1 MDEFSLDG
9 IALDNMPDAPIP
21 PVEAYATEQF
31 YEDDDFEVTLFD
43 VGIEERADG
52 ISENR
57 AATAP
62 VRNNGSVVI
71 KQQRRPKRVA
81 PVLPGAEFIRP
92 MVEIPDALMDTV
104 IGRLASR
111 VAECLEFPE
120 ASVFVALLSS
130 AAACASTA
138 YAVQY
143 KTHSPVSLGLYTII
157 EQPPATKKSY
167 LLGIGM
173 NPYALAIG
181 EHNKAIKAKW
191 RESKER
197 KDSDP
202 CSLKMAFG
210 VTTDPSS
217 AAMDRRMADCSEGRF
232 VIASAEQ
239 SALISLFPES
249 NSFASTN
256 ELILKGWAGEYVA
269 GLRSGREA
277 FEGMAQ
283 GSITLI
289 AQPGSARRVLNA
301 SNGSGMAERFIFMSE
316 PDFLGFRQH
325 EGNYP
330 TAEDKAE
337 FESACRACVKIY
349 SDNILSFAN
358 SEESTRVIYDPDK
371 MIQLRA
377 THAGYHAIRQK
388 EKANEPRMGELK
400 ESGDMIMLSWL
411 GKYETQV
418 LKIAGVIHVFES
430 HGHGVKAPSLIPDR
444 LIEAAMELVDV
455 LSDHIQ
461 QVLRDAGESGSEA
474 EEEAIL
480 SVLDRPTPLRQIIQR
495 LRGRKPYRSM
505 TNRGYEAI
513 TRRVDAMINNG
524 TLVVD
529 TEGRIKVV

>member
-1 MDEFSLDG
+1 MEDLSLDS
-9 IALDNMPDAPIP
+9 IDLDGAPDVPLP
-21 PVEAYATEQF
+21 PVDAYNPADLMLDDEEQI
-31 YEDDDFEVTLFD
+31 TLFD
-43 VGIEERADG
+43 VGVPDEVEPPKK
-52 ISENR
+52 IS
-57 AATAP
+57 AP
-62 VRNNGSVVI
+62 NGSVI
-71 KQQRRPKRVA
+71 KPKPRQKRLA
-81 PVLPGAEFIRP
+81 PLLPEGELLRP

-104 IGRLASR
+104 IGRLAST

-120 ASVFVALLSS
+120 ASVFMALLSS
-130 AAACASTA
+130 AAACVSTA

-143 KTHSPVSLGLYTII
+143 KTHSSISLGLYTII

-173 NPYALAIG
+173 NPYSMAIG
-181 EHNKAIKAKW
+181 DHNKVIKAKW

-197 KDSDP
+197 KDSEP
-202 CSLKMAFG
+202 CSLKLGFG

-269 GLRSGREA
+269 GLRSGRDA

-289 AQPGSARRVLNA
+289 AQPGSARRVLHA

-330 TAEDKAE
+330 TAEDKAQ
-337 FESACRACVKIY
+337 FERACRSCVKIY

-358 SEESTRVIYDPDK
+358 SDEATRATYDPDK
-371 MIQLRA
+371 LIQLRA
-377 THAGYHAIRQK
+377 SHAGYAAIRAK

-400 ESGDMIMLSWL
+400 QSGDMIMLSWL

-418 LKIAGVIHVFES
+418 LKIAGIIHAFES
-430 HGHGVKAPSLIPDR
+430 HGNGCRAPEVISDR
-444 LIEAAMELVDV
+444 LIEASMQLVDV
-455 LSDHIQ
+455 LADHIQ
-461 QVLRDAGESGSEA
+461 QVLRDAGESGNEA
-474 EEEAIL
+474 EEEAII
-480 SVLDRPTPLRQIIQR
+480 SVLERPAPLRRIQQL
-495 LRGRKPYRSM
+495 LRGRKPFRSM
-505 TNRGYEAI
+505 QNRGYTAI
-513 TRRVDAMINNG
+513 TRRVEAMINAG
-524 TLVVD
+524 ILVVD

>member
-1 MDEFSLDG
+1 MDDLTLDSISLDG
-9 IALDNMPDAPIP
+9 LPDAPLP
-21 PVEAYATEQF
+21 PIDAYAP
-31 YEDDDFEVTLFD
+31 DDFDEDEEFQVTLFD
-43 VGIEERADG
+43 VGIEIPEKSYKTSAPNDTQNKKPAPRVK
-52 ISENR
+52 R
-57 AATAP
+57 AAPA
-62 VRNNGSVVI
+62 
-71 KQQRRPKRVA
+71 
-81 PVLPGAEFIRP
+81 LPESEFLRP
-92 MVEIPDALMDTV
+92 MVTIPDSLMDTV

-120 ASVFVALLSS
+120 ASVFMALLSS
-130 AAACASTA
+130 ASACVSTA

-143 KTHSPVSLGLYTII
+143 KTHASVSLGLYTII

-173 NPYALAIG
+173 NPYSMAIG
-181 EHNKAIKAKW
+181 DHNKVIKAKW

-197 KDSDP
+197 KGDEPST
-202 CSLKMAFG
+202 LKMAFG

-277 FEGMAQ
+277 FEGIAQ

-289 AQPGSARRVLNA
+289 AQPGSAKRVLQA

-316 PDFLGFRQH
+316 PDFLGHRLH

-330 TAEDKAE
+330 TSDDKAP
-337 FESACRACVKIY
+337 FERACRGCVKIY

-358 SEESTRVIYDPDK
+358 SDEATRVIYDPDK
-371 MIQLRA
+371 LIQLRA
-377 THAGYHAIRQK
+377 SNAGYHAIRQK
-388 EKANEPRMGELK
+388 EKDNEPRMGELK
-400 ESGDMIMLSWL
+400 ASGDMIMLSWL

-418 LKIAGVIHVFES
+418 LKVAGIIHVFEAQ
-430 HGHGVKAPSLIPDR
+430 GNGCKPPEVIPDSLID
-444 LIEAAMELVDV
+444 ASMELVDV
-455 LSDHIQ
+455 LADHIQ
-461 QVLRDAGESGSEA
+461 QVLRDAGESGNEA
-474 EEEAIL
+474 EESAVIAALE
-480 SVLDRPTPLRQIIQR
+480 RPAPLRTVR
-495 LRGRKPYRSM
+495 DKLRGRKPFRSM
-505 TNRGYEAI
+505 PGSGYQAI
-513 TRRVDAMINNG
+513 TRRIDAMINQG
-524 TLVVD
+524 ILVVD
-529 TEGRIKVV
+529 TDGRIKVV

>member
-1 MDEFSLDG
+1 MEDLSLDG
-9 IALDNMPDAPIP
+9 ISLDGAPDVPLP
-21 PVEAYATEQF
+21 PVEAYDPADLLL
-31 YEDDDFEVTLFD
+31 DDDEEITLFD
-43 VGIEERADG
+43 VGVPEMPDKA
-52 ISENR
+52 
-57 AATAP
+57 
-62 VRNNGSVVI
+62 NGSDAAKEVKEQKKPLARV
-71 KQQRRPKRVA
+71 KRAA
-81 PVLPGAEFIRP
+81 PVLPESEFLRP
-92 MVEIPDALMDTV
+92 MVVIPDALMDTV

-130 AAACASTA
+130 AAACVSTA

-143 KTHSPVSLGLYTII
+143 KTHASVSLGLYTII

-173 NPYALAIG
+173 NPYSMAIG
-181 EHNKAIKAKW
+181 DHNKVIKAKW

-197 KDSDP
+197 KDSEP
-202 CSLKMAFG
+202 CSLKLAFG

-269 GLRSGREA
+269 GLRSGRDA

-289 AQPGSARRVLNA
+289 AQPGSARRVLHA

-330 TAEDKAE
+330 TADDKAQ
-337 FESACRACVKIY
+337 FERACRACVKVY

-358 SEESTRVIYDPDK
+358 SDESTRIVYDPDK
-371 MIQLRA
+371 LVQLRA
-377 THAGYHAIRQK
+377 SNAGYHAIRQK
-388 EKANEPRMGELK
+388 EKDNEPRMGELK
-400 ESGDMIMLSWL
+400 QSGDMIMLSWL

-418 LKIAGVIHVFES
+418 LKIAGVLHVFEA
-430 HGHGVKAPSLIPDR
+430 HGNGCKPPEVIPDG
-444 LIEAAMELVDV
+444 LIASSMDLVDV
-455 LSDHIQ
+455 LADHIQ
-461 QVLRDAGESGSEA
+461 QVLRDAGESGNEA
-474 EEEAIL
+474 EESAVIG
-480 SVLDRPTPLRQIIQR
+480 VLERPAPLQIVR
-495 LRGRKPYRSM
+495 EKLRGRKPFRAM
-505 TNRGYEAI
+505 PGHGYHAI
-513 TRRVDAMINNG
+513 TRRIDAMIKAG
-524 TLVVD
+524 ILVVD
-529 TEGRIKVV
+529 TDGRLKVV

>member
-1 MDEFSLDG
+1 MEDLSLDS
-9 IALDNMPDAPIP
+9 IDLDGAPDVPLPPID
-21 PVEAYATEQF
+21 AYNPADLILDD
-31 YEDDDFEVTLFD
+31 EDQITLFD
-43 VGIEERADG
+43 VGVT
-52 ISENR
+52 SESPQPKKNG
-57 AATAP
+57 AP
-62 VRNNGSVVI
+62 NGSVI
-71 KQQRRPKRVA
+71 KKPRQKRLA
-81 PVLPGAEFIRP
+81 PLLPEGELLRP
-92 MVEIPDALMDTV
+92 MVSIPDSLMDTV
-104 IGRLASR
+104 IGRLAST

-130 AAACASTA
+130 AAACVSTA

-143 KTHSPVSLGLYTII
+143 KTHSSVSLGLYTII

-173 NPYALAIG
+173 NPYSMAIG
-181 EHNKAIKAKW
+181 DHNKVIKAKW
-191 RESKER
+191 RESKEH
-197 KDSDP
+197 KDKEPS
-202 CSLKMAFG
+202 SLKLAFG

-269 GLRSGREA
+269 GLRSGRDA

-289 AQPGSARRVLNA
+289 AQPGSARRVLHA

-330 TAEDKAE
+330 TAEDKAQ
-337 FESACRACVKIY
+337 FERACRGCVKIY

-358 SEESTRVIYDPDK
+358 SDEATRVTYDPDK
-371 MIQLRA
+371 LIQLRA
-377 THAGYHAIRQK
+377 SHAGYAAIREK

-400 ESGDMIMLSWL
+400 QSGDMIMLSWL

-418 LKIAGVIHVFES
+418 LKIAGIIHVFES
-430 HGHGVKAPSLIPDR
+430 HGNGCRSPEVIPDSLIQSS
-444 LIEAAMELVDV
+444 MELVDV
-455 LSDHIQ
+455 LADHIQ
-461 QVLRDAGESGSEA
+461 QVLRDAGESGNEA
-474 EEEAIL
+474 EELAVIG
-480 SVLDRPTPLRQIIQR
+480 VLERPAPLQIVR
-495 LRGRKPYRSM
+495 EKLRGRKPFRAM
-505 TNRGYEAI
+505 PGHGYTAI
-513 TRRVDAMINNG
+513 TRRIDAMINAG
-524 TLVVD
+524 QLVVD
-529 TEGRIKVV
+529 TDGRIKVV